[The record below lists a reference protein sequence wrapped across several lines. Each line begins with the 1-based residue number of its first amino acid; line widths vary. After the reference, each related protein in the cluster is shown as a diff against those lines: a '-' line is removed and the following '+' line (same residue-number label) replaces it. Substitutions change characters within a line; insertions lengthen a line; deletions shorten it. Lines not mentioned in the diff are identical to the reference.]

1 MDPNPVELVCQ
12 ELVELVTDYLNHSL
26 QAADRVRFEAHLLTC
41 PPCTSYLAQMKTT
54 LELAG
59 ELGRETATRDVEQ
72 QLLTLFRQWHQK

>member
-12 ELVELVTDYLNHSL
+12 ELVELVTDYLNHTL
-26 QAADRVRFEAHLLTC
+26 PAADRVRFEAHLLTC

-59 ELGRETATRDVEQ
+59 ELGRETATKDVEQ
-72 QLLTLFRQWHQK
+72 QLVTLFRRWHQK